1 MKNNKCKYLL
11 LILISFSLLQSC
23 KKFLAAKPDK
33 SLALPET
40 LNDLQLMLD
49 NYSLLNGGYPAIGEV
64 SSDNFYLT
72 DASWGSTS
80 QSDQHYYLW
89 QPYDN
94 NVGDYENPNTAI
106 TTVNLILESLKKIND
121 ISQTKTVQAD
131 KIEGSALFF
140 RAFSY
145 WELAQYFCKGYN
157 KVTAS
162 SDLGLPIRL
171 SSSVIEKYK
180 RSSVEQTYQQIIS
193 DLNRAIPLLP
203 DTADVKYHVS
213 KAAAYGLFSRTYLSM
228 QDYNKAGMY
237 ADSCLMLYDTLM
249 DYNSDPSINSNSSTM
264 AFAKWNKEVIFDAFS
279 RSESVLS
286 RTREIVDT
294 SLYTSYQDNDLRK
307 KLFFQLNSSKNGY
320 YFKGNYTGLSS
331 AAMFYGITTDEMLL
345 TRAEC
350 EARANNQV
358 KALKDLNALLYT
370 RWVSG
375 TFQPINISN
384 QDSLLSTILDER
396 RKELIFRGLRWT
408 DLRRLNEEPKYQL
421 SLTREINGTKYTL
434 LPNAARY
441 VFLFPKQSID
451 LSGMQQNL

>member
-193 DLNRAIPLLP
+193 DL
-203 DTADVKYHVS
+203 
-213 KAAAYGLFSRTYLSM
+213 
-228 QDYNKAGMY
+228 
-237 ADSCLMLYDTLM
+237 
-249 DYNSDPSINSNSSTM
+249 
-264 AFAKWNKEVIFDAFS
+264 
-279 RSESVLS
+279 
-286 RTREIVDT
+286 
-294 SLYTSYQDNDLRK
+294 
-307 KLFFQLNSSKNGY
+307 
-320 YFKGNYTGLSS
+320 
-331 AAMFYGITTDEMLL
+331 
-345 TRAEC
+345 
-350 EARANNQV
+350 
-358 KALKDLNALLYT
+358 
-370 RWVSG
+370 
-375 TFQPINISN
+375 
-384 QDSLLSTILDER
+384 
-396 RKELIFRGLRWT
+396 
-408 DLRRLNEEPKYQL
+408 
-421 SLTREINGTKYTL
+421 
-434 LPNAARY
+434 
-441 VFLFPKQSID
+441 
-451 LSGMQQNL
+451 

>member
-1 MKNNKCKYLL
+1 MKNYKCKYLL
-11 LILISFSLLQSC
+11 FILLSFSLLQSC
-23 KKFLAAKPDK
+23 NKYLEAKPDK
-33 SLALPET
+33 SLALPES

-49 NYSLLNGGYPAIGEV
+49 NYSLLNSNYPAMGEV

-72 DASWGSTS
+72 DDSWGSAS

-106 TTVNLILESLKKIND
+106 TTVNLILESLKKIKD
-121 ISQTKTVQAD
+121 LSQIQRVQAG

-157 KVTAS
+157 KITAN

-171 SSSVIEKYK
+171 SSGVTGKYK
-180 RSSVEQTYQQIIS
+180 RATIEQTYQQIIG

-213 KAAAYGLFSRTYLSM
+213 KAAAFGLLSRTYLSM

-249 DYNSDPSINSNSSTM
+249 DYNSDPGINSNNSIM
-264 AFAKWNKEVIFDAFS
+264 AFAKWNKEVIFDAVS

-294 SLYTSYQDNDLRK
+294 SLYKSYQENDLRK
-307 KLFFQLNSSKNGY
+307 RLFFQLNSSKNGY

-331 AAMFYGITTDEMLL
+331 AAMFYGIATDEMLL

-350 EARANNQV
+350 EARDNSQA
-358 KALKDLNALLYT
+358 KALKDLNALLST

-375 TFQPINISN
+375 TFQPVNTTS
-384 QDSLLSTILDER
+384 QDSLLGIILTER

-408 DLRRLNEEPKYQL
+408 DLRRLNEDPKYQL
-421 SLTREINGTKYTL
+421 TLTRKINGTQYTL
-434 LPNAARY
+434 PPNGARY

-451 LSGMQQNL
+451 LSGMPQNP